1 MKKFQNGRGWG
12 NPEKSFMYHAWGR
25 STERIDRWEK
35 QNERLVVVSCS
46 ADGAFAVHFTEE
58 TAARHSHFTF
68 SQMCLSFLITV
79 VSVFEG
85 WSHWICLCD
94 REAAI
99 ARCKWCFFVFSCP
112 APSGL
117 CGAQTVFEC
126 LWLLSSAHQP
136 LLTGICDES
145 LLNYREKGL
154 HFHKPASHSPAEM
167 KYFFWSVWRK
177 CSYLCTML
185 TPFKKKYIFTIS
197 GCSTYVLNNSSFPV
211 LSPVVTFL
219 AAIISRVLSKFA
231 PPNVPWSFP

>member
-112 APSGL
+112 APSG
-117 CGAQTVFEC
+117 AQTVFER

-197 GCSTYVLNNSSFPV
+197 GCSLCF
-211 LSPVVTFL
+211 
-219 AAIISRVLSKFA
+219 K
-231 PPNVPWSFP
+231 